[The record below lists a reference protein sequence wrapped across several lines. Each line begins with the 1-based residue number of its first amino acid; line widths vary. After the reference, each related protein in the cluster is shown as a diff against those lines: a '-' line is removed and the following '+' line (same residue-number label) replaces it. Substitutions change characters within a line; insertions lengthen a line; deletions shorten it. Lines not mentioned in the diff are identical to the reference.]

1 MGPGLGT
8 LAYVGESK
16 AVAGF
21 ERCLMVLWGG
31 EGYWEG
37 FAWVRAWDE
46 VDAMGWVLSSGC
58 RMDIGFRVVVL
69 VLFLGI
75 QFFELVL
82 TKTTYIYF

>member
-21 ERCLMVLWGG
+21 ERCLMILWGG

-46 VDAMGWVLSSGC
+46 VDARGCMETSGFFV
-58 RMDIGFRVVVL
+58 DIGLWGRGFSIVFGYSVL
-69 VLFLGI
+69 
-75 QFFELVL
+75 
-82 TKTTYIYF
+82 